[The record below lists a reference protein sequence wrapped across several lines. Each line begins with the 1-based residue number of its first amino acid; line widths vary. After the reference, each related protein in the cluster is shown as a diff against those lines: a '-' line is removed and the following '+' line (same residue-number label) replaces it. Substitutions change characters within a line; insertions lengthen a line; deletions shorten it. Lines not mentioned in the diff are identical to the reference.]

1 MKRFVLFL
9 FVGCLLAAFPLQAQF
24 VPNGINYQAVALDA
38 SGQPMA
44 NKKITLK
51 ISLVSEAKGRTVHFS
66 ELQEVSTDDLGQFIL
81 VIGEGKKASG
91 AFVKIPWAK
100 EQIWMDVELQA
111 PQSGTFDLIAHS
123 RLLSVPYAK
132 HAATTSRIAQSRE
145 AALAEEKTQS
155 IYWLTGGNS
164 LTAPP
169 TQFLGTRD
177 ARDFVIKTNNTTR
190 LTFTKEGQA
199 QLESGV
205 DGDQDDYGSY
215 PLTVQGS
222 KQGIH
227 IKVNESRD
235 GDNNFMTFG
244 DDQQFSW
251 GRIEGQTVPEL
262 EADWEYQMQVAS
274 FTLGGV
280 SLGLRIAAWIL
291 KAVGEGVSLFAAGSI
306 AGTLATVAA
315 FAIELAGLLTEAITW
330 GIKIREEIGV
340 TYATGAGDYAE
351 WLERAQGVRDLGYG
365 EIVGI
370 IGGKISLNTE
380 KTEVVKVVSRRPI
393 LLGNSPQPG
402 QEAAFEQVAFIG
414 QVPVRVAGAVEAG
427 DYILPSGNND
437 GFGIAVDPKDMKSGD
452 YARIVGVAWESANG
466 DMPFNYI
473 NTAVGINSND
483 LTQKVDAL
491 NRRVE
496 NILAFLEGKAP
507 LLEDSELMASSV
519 EEAKPSTKFQK
530 RYTDEEIDQLL
541 DRYEP
546 FFKGIY
552 AQVEKDLIKKGYD
565 LDANPR
571 IKAFLNDPVPTMKE
585 IRHNPNFLTQWA
597 LIDQKLPSRGGK

>member
-44 NKKITLK
+44 NKRITLK
-51 ISLVSEAKGRTVHFS
+51 ISLVSEVRGRTVHFS
-66 ELQEVSTDDLGQFIL
+66 ETQEVSTDDLGQFNL

-91 AFVKIPWAK
+91 AFAKIPWAK
-100 EQIWMDVELQA
+100 EQIWMDVELQGA
-111 PQSGTFDLIAHS
+111 QPGSFDRIAHS

-132 HAATTSRIAQSRE
+132 HAATTSRIAQSKE
-145 AALAEEKTQS
+145 AALAEEKNQS

-177 ARDFVIKTNNTTR
+177 DRDFVIKTNNTAR
-190 LTFTKEGQA
+190 LTFTKGGQA

-205 DGDQDDYGSY
+205 DGDQDQYGSY

-222 KQGIH
+222 RQGIH
-227 IKVNESRD
+227 IKVTGSRN

-274 FTLGGV
+274 FTLGGI
-280 SLGLRIAAWIL
+280 SLGLRIAAWTV
-291 KAVGEGVSLFAAGSI
+291 KAIGEGASIFAAGSI
-306 AGTLATVAA
+306 AGTVATIAA
-315 FAIELAGLLTEAITW
+315 FATELAGLLTESITW

-365 EIVGI
+365 EIVGVA
-370 IGGKISLNTE
+370 GGIISLNTE
-380 KTEVVKVVSRRPI
+380 VAEVVKVVSRRPI
-393 LLGNSPQPG
+393 LLGNTPQPG

-437 GFGIAVDPKDMKSGD
+437 GFGIAVHPKDMKSGD
-452 YARIVGVAWESANG
+452 YARIVGVAWESADG
-466 DMPFNYI
+466 DMPFHYI

-483 LTQKVDAL
+483 LTQKVDVL

-496 NILAFLEGKAP
+496 NILAYLEGKSP
-507 LLEDSELMASSV
+507 LLEDNELEALSSSEI
-519 EEAKPSTKFQK
+519 KPRTQFQK
-530 RYTDEEIDQLL
+530 QYTDEEVDQLL

-546 FFKGIY
+546 FFKNLY
-552 AQVEKDLIKKGYD
+552 AQVEKDMVKKGAD
-565 LDANPR
+565 LDSNPR
-571 IKAFLNDPVPTMKE
+571 LKAFFQDPIPVMKE
-585 IRHNPNFLTQWA
+585 IRHNPNFLTQWGMM
-597 LIDQKLPSRGGK
+597 DQNLPSKKGN

>member
-44 NKKITLK
+44 NKRITLK
-51 ISLVSEAKGRTVHFS
+51 ISLVSEVRGRTVHFS
-66 ELQEVSTDDLGQFIL
+66 ETQEVSTDDLGQFNL
-81 VIGEGKKASG
+81 VIGEGKKTSG
-91 AFVKIPWAK
+91 AFAKIPWAK
-100 EQIWMDVELQA
+100 EQIWMDVELQGA
-111 PQSGTFDLIAHS
+111 QPGSFDRIAHS

-132 HAATTSRIAQSRE
+132 HAATTSRIAQSKE
-145 AALAEEKTQS
+145 AALAEEKNQS

-164 LTAPP
+164 LTSPP

-177 ARDFVIKTNNTTR
+177 DRDFVIKTNNTAR
-190 LTFTKEGQA
+190 LTFTKGGQA
-199 QLESGV
+199 QLVSGV
-205 DGDQDDYGSY
+205 DGDQDQYGSY

-222 KQGIH
+222 RQGIH
-227 IKVNESRD
+227 IKVTGSRN

-274 FTLGGV
+274 FTLGGI
-280 SLGLRIAAWIL
+280 SLGLRIAAWTA
-291 KAVGEGVSLFAAGSI
+291 KAIGEGASIFAAGSI
-306 AGTLATVAA
+306 AGTIATIAA
-315 FAIELAGLLTEAITW
+315 FATELAGLLTESITW

-365 EIVGI
+365 EIVGVA
-370 IGGKISLNTE
+370 GGKISLNTE
-380 KTEVVKVVSRRPI
+380 AAEVVKVVSRRPI
-393 LLGNSPQPG
+393 LLGNTPQPG

-414 QVPVRVAGAVEAG
+414 QVPVRVAGVVEAG

-437 GFGIAVDPKDMKSGD
+437 GFGIAVNPKDMKSGD
-452 YARIVGVAWESANG
+452 YARIVGVAWESADG
-466 DMPFNYI
+466 DMPFQYI

-483 LTQKVDAL
+483 LTQKVDLL

-496 NILAFLEGKAP
+496 NILAYLEGKSP
-507 LLEDSELMASSV
+507 LLEDNELDALSSSEI
-519 EEAKPSTKFQK
+519 KPRTQFQK
-530 RYTDEEIDQLL
+530 QYTDEEVDQLL

-546 FFKGIY
+546 FFKNLY
-552 AQVEKDLIKKGYD
+552 AQVEKDMVKKGAD
-565 LDANPR
+565 LDSNPR
-571 IKAFLNDPVPTMKE
+571 LKAFFQDPIPVMKE
-585 IRHNPNFLTQWA
+585 IRHNPNFLTQWGMM
-597 LIDQKLPSRGGK
+597 DQNLPSKKGN

>member
-1 MKRFVLFL
+1 MKRHILFF
-9 FVGCLLAAFPLQAQF
+9 FVGCLLAAFPLHAQF
-24 VPNGINYQAVALDA
+24 VPNGINYQAAALDA

-51 ISLVSEAKGRTVHFS
+51 ISLVSEVRGRTVHFS
-66 ELQEVSTDDLGQFIL
+66 EIHEVSTDDLGQFNL

-91 AFVKIPWAK
+91 TLSRIPWAK
-100 EQIWMDVELQA
+100 DQIWMDVELQGD
-111 PQSGTFDLIAHS
+111 QSGAFDLIAHS

-132 HAATTSRIAQSRE
+132 HAATAGRLAQSND
-145 AALAEEKTQS
+145 AALAEEKNQS

-164 LTAPP
+164 LTSPP

-177 ARDFVIKTNNTTR
+177 DRDFVIKTNNTAR

-199 QLESGV
+199 QLVSGV
-205 DGDQDDYGSY
+205 DGDQDQYGSY
-215 PLTVQGS
+215 PLTIQGS

-227 IKVNESRD
+227 IKVNGSRD

-274 FTLGGV
+274 FTLGGI
-280 SLGLRIAAWIL
+280 SLGLRIAAWIA
-291 KAVGEGVSLFAAGSI
+291 KAIGEGTSIFAAASI

-315 FAIELAGLLTEAITW
+315 FATELAGLLTESITW

-351 WLERAQGVRDLGYG
+351 WLERAEGTRDLGYG
-365 EIVGI
+365 EIVGVN
-370 IGGKISLNTE
+370 GGKISLNTE
-380 KTEVVKVVSRRPI
+380 AAQLFKVVSRRPI
-393 LLGNSPQPG
+393 LLGNTPQPG

-414 QVPVRVAGAVEAG
+414 QVPVRVAGAVAAG

-437 GFGIAVDPKDMKSGD
+437 GFGIAVNPKDMKTGD
-452 YARIVGVAWESANG
+452 YARIVGVAWESATG

-483 LTQKVDAL
+483 LSHKVDRL

-496 NILAFLEGKAP
+496 NILAYLEGKAP
-507 LLEDSELMASSV
+507 LMEDAELEAV
-519 EEAKPSTKFQK
+519 TAIEAKPQTKFTK
-530 RYTDEEIDQLL
+530 LYTDEEVDQLL

-546 FFKGIY
+546 FFKNLY
-552 AQVEKDLIKKGYD
+552 AQVEKDMVKKGAD
-565 LDANPR
+565 LNANPR
-571 IKAFLNDPVPTMKE
+571 LKAFFQDPVPVMKE
-585 IRHNPNFLTQWA
+585 MRHNPNFMTQWA
-597 LIDQKLPSRGGK
+597 LMDQKFSPRGGN